1 MKALHKVDGRRP
13 GRKRGAE
20 ETMGKRWRWLAL
32 ASAVVVL
39 SATAAG
45 CGDDEGSG
53 GESGGASSGAAE
65 AAVARAQASAEKW
78 LAAPSEWG
86 GPTEGPKPTPGKRVA
101 IISCSQATEGCNR
114 PTRSAEEAAR
124 LIGWEPTILDGKGEP
139 SQQLAAAN
147 SAVDARFDAIIVIL
161 MDPVNLSEAMNKA
174 KAADIPVVTLGAPGY
189 SPERA
194 AMDWIPDIS
203 HDWLATGDV
212 LADYMIWKSNG
223 DVNALLLHD
232 SSTLVV
238 DQGQFKGSERTL
250 TDESKCPDCEVTVK
264 SFTQATLTS
273 QPAQDA
279 LATIQ
284 ANPDI
289 NWVWCYDFCLQQA
302 VQKLKSA
309 GLGEDLLGAGFD
321 CNAANL
327 ELMRTNTIQTVCV
340 ADPRDWEAWATI
352 DQANRLVEG
361 EPPADQKIPFL
372 LVDRDTLDQLT
383 PEDLE
388 KGWQGGIDFRA
399 EFKKIWGVQ

>member
-1 MKALHKVDGRRP
+1 MA
-13 GRKRGAE
+13 
-20 ETMGKRWRWLAL
+20 WRWVAVATAVAAL
-32 ASAVVVL
+32 AGG
-39 SATAAG
+39 AAG
-45 CGDDEGSG
+45 CGGDSGDEATS
-53 GESGGASSGAAE
+53 SDAASSGANQ
-65 AAVARAQASAEKW
+65 AAIDRAKASAEKW

-86 GPTEGPKPTPGKRVA
+86 GPTEGPKPVAGKRVA

-114 PTRSAEEAAR
+114 PTRSAVEAAK
-124 LIGWEPTILDGKGEP
+124 LIGWKPTVLDGKGEP

-147 SAVDARFDAIIVIL
+147 SAVDSRFDAIIVIL

-174 KAADIPVVTLGAPGY
+174 KAAKIPVVTLGAPPY
-189 SPERA
+189 SKERA
-194 AMDWIPDIS
+194 ALDWIPDIS

-223 DVNALLLHD
+223 KVDALLLHD

-238 DQGQFKGSERTL
+238 DQGQFKGSNRTL
-250 TDESKCPDCEVTVK
+250 TDKAKCPDCKVTVK
-264 SFTQATLTS
+264 DFTQATLTS

-289 NWVWCYDFCLQQA
+289 NWIWCYDFCLQQA
-302 VQKLKSA
+302 VQKLKAA
-309 GLGEDLLGAGFD
+309 GLGDKLLGAGFD

-327 ELMRTNTIQTVCV
+327 ELMKTKTIQTACV

-361 EPPADQKIPFL
+361 QPAADQKIPFL
-372 LVDRDTLDQLT
+372 LVDRDTLSKLT

-388 KGWQGGIDFRA
+388 KGWQGGIDFRG